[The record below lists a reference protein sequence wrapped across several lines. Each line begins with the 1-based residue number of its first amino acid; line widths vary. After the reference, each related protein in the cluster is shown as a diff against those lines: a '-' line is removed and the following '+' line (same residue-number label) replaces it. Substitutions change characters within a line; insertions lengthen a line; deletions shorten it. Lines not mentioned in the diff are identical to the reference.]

1 MIAKLF
7 IAGAVALF
15 ATAGQAATID
25 FEAQKIDDFG
35 YQSYDFTEDGF
46 RVTLA
51 PTSVFGMYL
60 INDPAKNLGMCGPG
74 CASNGTTAYY
84 GLNETS
90 VSISHAGGDLFSLT
104 SIDAAQTFLGLDR
117 PLTLTLTGVQAGRT
131 IETSIFVDSNSAA
144 RFSTFS
150 FANLVNL
157 SSLTISGGRD
167 FPEFA
172 LDNVVLST
180 SAVPEPASWAMMIS
194 GFAVVGGSM
203 RRGRSSK
210 ARANYV

>member
-1 MIAKLF
+1 MIARLF
-7 IAGAVALF
+7 VAGAAALF

-35 YQSYDFTEDGF
+35 YQSYGFTEDGF

-51 PTSVFGMYL
+51 PTSIFGMYL
-60 INDPAKNLGMCGPG
+60 INDPAKNVGMCGPG

-90 VSISHAGGDLFSLT
+90 VSISRAENDLFSLT

-117 PLTLTLTGVQAGRT
+117 PLSLTLTGVQAGKT
-131 IETSIFVDSNSAA
+131 IKTSVYVDPMAA
-144 RFSTFS
+144 EHFLTFS
-150 FANLVNL
+150 FANFVNL

-180 SAVPEPASWAMMIS
+180 SAVPEPASWAMMIG
-194 GFAVVGGSM
+194 GFAVVGGAM
-203 RRGRSSK
+203 RRVRSVK
-210 ARANYV
+210 TKANYV